1 MKIVYKLLIMSLLCW
16 CFEANAQ
23 STLITWKTLKDV
35 RFQNKFFK
43 DLGEY
48 LLFPTFGESV
58 KKLEGK
64 SVSIRGYMIP
74 VDVNEGLYVI
84 SALPMSSCFFCGGSG
99 PETIIEVNFKNK
111 KMRFKTDEVRTIK
124 GILKLNDSEIEHMN
138 YILNTAE
145 LVE

>member
-1 MKIVYKLLIMSLLCW
+1 MKNKVKVLVISVLC
-16 CFEANAQ
+16 FSFLAEAQ
-23 STLITWKTLKDV
+23 TTLITWKTLRDV

-58 KKLEGK
+58 KKLDGK

-84 SALPMSSCFFCGGSG
+84 SALPMSSCFFCGASG
-99 PETIIEVNFKNK
+99 PETVVEVNFKNK
-111 KMRFKTDEVRTIK
+111 KMRFKTDEIRTIK

-138 YILNTAE
+138 YIFNSAE

>member
-1 MKIVYKLLIMSLLCW
+1 MKKVIKILIISILC
-16 CFEANAQ
+16 FGFNAEAQ

-58 KKLEGK
+58 KKLDGK

-74 VDVNEGLYVI
+74 VDVNDGLYVI
-84 SALPMSSCFFCGGSG
+84 SAMPMSSCFFCGASG
-99 PETIIEVNFKNK
+99 PETVIEVNFKNK
-111 KMRFKTDEVRTIK
+111 KMRFRTDEIRTIR
-124 GILKLNDSEIEHMN
+124 GVLKLNDSEVEHMN
-138 YILNTAE
+138 YIFNSAE

>member
-1 MKIVYKLLIMSLLCW
+1 MKIVSKILIMSILC
-16 CFEANAQ
+16 FGFDINAQ

-43 DLGEY
+43 ELNEY
-48 LLFPTFGESV
+48 LLFPTFGETI

-74 VDVNEGLYVI
+74 VDINEGLYVI

-99 PETIIEVNFKNK
+99 PETVVEVNFKNK

-124 GILKLNDSEIEHMN
+124 GVLKLNDSEIEHMN
-138 YILNTAE
+138 YILNMAE
-145 LVE
+145 LIE

>member
-1 MKIVYKLLIMSLLCW
+1 MKNKFKILVISVLC
-16 CFEANAQ
+16 FNYTAEAQ
-23 STLITWKTLKDV
+23 TTLITWKTLKDV

-58 KKLEGK
+58 KKLDGK
-64 SVSIRGYMIP
+64 PVSIRGYMIP

-84 SALPMSSCFFCGGSG
+84 SALPMSSCFFCGASG
-99 PETIIEVNFKNK
+99 PETVIEVNFKNK
-111 KMRFKTDEVRTIK
+111 KMRFKTDEIRTIK

-138 YILNTAE
+138 YIFNSAE

>member
-1 MKIVYKLLIMSLLCW
+1 MKNKVKVLVISILC
-16 CFEANAQ
+16 FSFLSEAQ
-23 STLITWKTLKDV
+23 TTLITWKTLKDV

-58 KKLEGK
+58 KKLDGK

-84 SALPMSSCFFCGGSG
+84 SALPMSSCFFCGASG
-99 PETIIEVNFKNK
+99 PETVVEVNFKNK
-111 KMRFKTDEVRTIK
+111 KMRFKTDEIRTIK

-138 YILNTAE
+138 YIFNSAE

>member
-1 MKIVYKLLIMSLLCW
+1 MKNKIKVLVISVLC
-16 CFEANAQ
+16 FSFLAEAQ
-23 STLITWKTLKDV
+23 TTLITWKTLKDV

-58 KKLEGK
+58 KKLDGK

-84 SALPMSSCFFCGGSG
+84 SALPMSSCFFCGASG
-99 PETIIEVNFKNK
+99 PETVVEVNFKNK
-111 KMRFKTDEVRTIK
+111 KMRFKTDEIRTIK

-138 YILNTAE
+138 YIFNSAE

>member
-1 MKIVYKLLIMSLLCW
+1 MKNKIKVLVISILC
-16 CFEANAQ
+16 FSFLAEAQ
-23 STLITWKTLKDV
+23 TTLITWKTLRDV

-58 KKLEGK
+58 KKLDGK

-84 SALPMSSCFFCGGSG
+84 SALPMSSCFFCGASG
-99 PETIIEVNFKNK
+99 PETVVEVNFKNK
-111 KMRFKTDEVRTIK
+111 KMRFKTDEIRTIK

-138 YILNTAE
+138 YIFNSAE